1 MKSFDE
7 TARQYSKMIYSIIHS
22 LRIYKN
28 LDHYY
33 CIGLEALWEAEQ
45 KYVPETS
52 SFTTFAYSVIKGRI
66 RNQLKQD
73 ALWENRNH
81 LTEAIEKTSTQT
93 CSEEYF
99 PYEFITICAPYL
111 TEKQLC
117 WLVGTYVHQYSISD
131 IAQQEKVTPSA
142 VKSWRRSA
150 LEKLRKELPKN
161 KKEASFAAF
170 ARRPQ

>member
-7 TARQYSKMIYSIIHS
+7 TAGQYSKMIYSIIHS

-28 LDHYY
+28 IDHYY
-33 CIGLEALWEAEQ
+33 CIGLEALWEAEK
-45 KYVPETS
+45 KYMPETS

-66 RNQLKQD
+66 RNQLRQD
-73 ALWENRNH
+73 ARWDIRNH
-81 LTEAIEKTSTQT
+81 ITDAIEHSNTQT
-93 CSEEYF
+93 YSEEYF
-99 PYEFITICAPYL
+99 PYEFITICAPHL

-117 WLVGTYVHQYSISD
+117 WLVGTYVHQFSISD
-131 IAQQEKVTPSA
+131 IAQQENVAPSA

-150 LEKLRKELPKN
+150 LEKLRKELQKN
-161 KKEASFAAF
+161 KKEAPFAAL